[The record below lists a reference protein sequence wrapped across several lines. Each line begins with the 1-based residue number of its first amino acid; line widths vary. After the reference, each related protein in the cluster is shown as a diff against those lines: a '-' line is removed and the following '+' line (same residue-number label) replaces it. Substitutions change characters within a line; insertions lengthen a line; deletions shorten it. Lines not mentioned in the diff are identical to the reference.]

1 MADSSHRLLP
11 RLEAAIAATRPPI
24 DRAVLRASR
33 AALLAR
39 LGRLDEA
46 AAETAALHGEFDD
59 RPDPRVSAG
68 LGIAEA
74 LADWHRDLDEAARDR
89 LRRAHALAVAAR
101 LRGAQALAAA
111 WLAHLAY
118 VRHDPPAMVRHLDD
132 ALSAASEDDH
142 GARGRA
148 TLVVAQALHWAGDA
162 RSAVAWYTRARRHA
176 QADGDEAAASAL
188 MHNLAWLRG
197 VQARQARLWSG
208 LDPTQTPQGPSPS
221 LAEVQAGADAAEALD
236 RLAGNRSLPASLPLL
251 SAMLAVDREDWAA
264 GLAAL
269 DALRDDAAVG
279 GFGRWLAW
287 IEADRAWCRL
297 QVGGDVRAAVA
308 AAQAAVGRQPEPDDR
323 AMTAARLA
331 AVAQALGDHAAAEA
345 QRAAARADIV
355 DHRQRQQAM
364 REVLAPVLVRHAA

>member
-1 MADSSHRLLP
+1 MADSSPRLLP
-11 RLEAAIAATRPPI
+11 RLEAAIAATRLPI

-46 AAETAALHGEFDD
+46 AVETAALHGEFDD
-59 RPDPRVSAG
+59 RPDPRVSAS

-74 LADWHRDLDEAARDR
+74 LTDWHRDLDEAACDR

-132 ALSAASEDDH
+132 ALSAAPEDDH

-148 TLVVAQALHWAGDA
+148 ALVVAQALHWAGDA
-162 RSAVAWYTRARRHA
+162 RSAIAWYTRARRHA
-176 QADGDEAAASAL
+176 QADGDEAAGSAL

-197 VQARQARLWSG
+197 VQARQARLWPG
-208 LDPTQTPQGPSPS
+208 IDPTMAAQGPSPS
-221 LAEVQAGADAAEALD
+221 LAEIQVGADAAEALD
-236 RLAGNRSLPASLPLL
+236 RMTGNRSLPASLPLL
-251 SAMLAVDREDWAA
+251 SAMLAVDRGDWAT

-269 DALRDDAAVG
+269 DVLRDGAAAG
-279 GFGRWLAW
+279 GFVRWLAW

-297 QVGGDVRAAVA
+297 HVGGDVRAAMA
-308 AAQAAVGRQPEPDDR
+308 AAQTAAGRQPEPDDR
-323 AMTAARLA
+323 AMTTARLA
-331 AVAQALGDHAAAEA
+331 AVAQALGDAAAAETH
-345 QRAAARADIV
+345 RAAARADIA
-355 DHRQRQQAM
+355 DHRQRQQAV
-364 REVLAPVLVRHAA
+364 RDALAPVLARHAV